1 MFQAILKRT
10 NAQPLIIDL
19 PADLTELPLN
29 RLIDFQV
36 EAREFDNPDANVYAI
51 MAKAVSAFT
60 GYPLAEIIEAE
71 VGDYSDAD
79 LMEGVEAALTGL
91 FGYCSNL
98 CANAKGRIRDTEN
111 ASFVYMGRTFKIPVI
126 RQLMLTREFQL
137 APLSVIETVEALEIN
152 RLAELKVKGQ
162 GDPTGALR
170 KSIMDAA
177 NEEANALE
185 VGNRD
190 KVRILNAAERRA
202 EYEIEKA
209 GDPDGSLMYSRY
221 LRLLA
226 VLCRQEN
233 EKLPFDDAERQAWIS
248 ERMVFFRQIDAQ
260 TALDVDF
267 FLSSILQGYAKSR
280 GVVRSLSAFLLSLAL
295 TTHLR
300 NPQPTKKR
308 NSGAKK
314 HSGA

>member
-1 MFQAILKRT
+1 MFQAILKRVD
-10 NAQPLIIDL
+10 AEPLVIDL
-19 PADLTELPLN
+19 PTDLTELPLN
-29 RLIDFQV
+29 RFVDFQV
-36 EAREFDNPDANVYAI
+36 EAREFDNPDANVYGV

-71 VGDYSDAD
+71 IGDYSDP
-79 LMEGVEAALTGL
+79 EISGGIETALTQL

-98 CANAKGRIRDTEN
+98 CTSAKGRIRDTEN
-111 ASFVYMGRTFKIPVI
+111 ASFVYMGRTFTIPVI
-126 RQLMLTREFQL
+126 RQLMFTVEFQL

-152 RLAELKVKGQ
+152 RLAELKVKGE
-162 GDPTGALR
+162 GDPTGSIR

-177 NEEANALE
+177 NAETADAEMSNKEKA
-185 VGNRD
+185 
-190 KVRILNAAERRA
+190 RILREAERRA
-202 EYEIEKA
+202 DYEIEKA
-209 GDPDGSLMYSRY
+209 GDPNGNVLFSRY
-221 LRLLA
+221 LRLIA
-226 VLCRQEN
+226 VMCRGES
-233 EKLPFDDAERQAWIS
+233 EKLPFDDAERAAWIS
-248 ERMVFFRQIDAQ
+248 ERSVFFQNIDTQ

-267 FLSSILQGYAKSR
+267 FLSSISSGYVKSR
-280 GVVRSLSAFLLSLAL
+280 GVVGSLSAFLLSLAL

>member
-126 RQLMLTREFQL
+126 RQLMLTGEFQL

-177 NEEANALE
+177 NAEIADPEMSNKEKA
-185 VGNRD
+185 
-190 KVRILNAAERRA
+190 RILGEAERRA

-226 VLCRQEN
+226 VLCREEN

-248 ERMVFFRQIDAQ
+248 ERMVFFQHIDAQ

-280 GVVRSLSAFLLSLAL
+280 GVVGSLSAFLLHLAL
-295 TTHLR
+295 MTHLR

-308 NSGAKK
+308 GNAANKRLP
-314 HSGA
+314 A